1 MQRNLRQLKAL
12 RLQFNSLQSAKQCV
26 DRELSNLRKSD
37 EQRQAQLDTLGRILE
52 ENSRLQKDL
61 DESKNLCSQ
70 LQLQL
75 SDSSFVQQC
84 NQKAQDELKQQLISS
99 NKLLSQFQQ
108 QVHGLTSQFS
118 KAWSALIEV
127 QAQLEPQAARFDP
140 TASDLRESVRQ
151 FANRISAQLPAPW
164 ATIQSRVV
172 SRDVQI
178 EELTA
183 ANVSYAQEVRE
194 LRAQLAALSS
204 QRS

>member
-1 MQRNLRQLKAL
+1 VQRHQRQL
-12 RLQFNSLQSAKQCV
+12 NSLRHQLQTARAETQRA
-26 DRELSNLRKSD
+26 DLELVNLRKSD

-61 DESKNLCSQ
+61 DESKQLCSQ

-75 SDSSFVQQC
+75 SDSAFVQQC
-84 NQKAQDELKQQLISS
+84 NQKAQDELKQQLITS

-118 KAWSALIEV
+118 SAWSALIEV

-140 TASDLRESVRQ
+140 TASDLRDSVRQ
-151 FANRISAQLPAPW
+151 FAHRISAKLPAPW
-164 ATIQSRVV
+164 ASVQSQVA

-194 LRAQLAALSS
+194 LRARLTSLSS
-204 QRS
+204 QRR

>member
-61 DESKNLCSQ
+61 DESKKLCSQ

-118 KAWSALIEV
+118 TAWSALIEV

-151 FANRISAQLPAPW
+151 FANRISAKLPAPW
-164 ATIQSRVV
+164 ATVQSQVV

>member
-12 RLQFNSLQSAKQCV
+12 RLQFNSLQSEKQCV

-118 KAWSALIEV
+118 NAWSALIEV

-140 TASDLRESVRQ
+140 TAGDLRESVRQ

>member
-140 TASDLRESVRQ
+140 TAGDLRESVRQ

>member
-12 RLQFNSLQSAKQCV
+12 RLQFNSLQSEKQCV

-118 KAWSALIEV
+118 TAWSALIEV

-140 TASDLRESVRQ
+140 TAGDLRESVRQ

-194 LRAQLAALSS
+194 LRARLAALSS